1 MDIHDVLQ
9 HPLFAAAQQ
18 HTGHSHQ
25 PKPITWVHVVTEKDP
40 TPWVKKGMLV
50 LSTGQGIA
58 TDTNAQGRFVRSLHA
73 AGVAGLVLA
82 TPRYFSEIPPACLQA
97 GQELNFPIIELP
109 WEVPFI
115 DVSLALNEIIVNQQH
130 QLIRRINLIHQEL
143 TRESLNFSDLQ
154 DLADALG
161 RLINRS
167 VLIETVDGMVLAY
180 HKQVDDEDELRSR
193 TVETGR
199 RTNLYAPYLKQIGM
213 YEQAHNTTV
222 PLRIPGSSDGR
233 IKARIWCP
241 IFLVH
246 ERVGNV
252 LIIEG
257 EEAFNDVDLGAAELA
272 SFIAALFISH
282 QRELDRRDGE
292 LGASL
297 LDTLTTEGPLAASTL
312 ERARLLGL
320 EKGEWQLLMVV
331 LDMPDALTNQHL
343 RERRRVA
350 ANFVDLCKREN
361 VPHLVTTHLNRVL
374 VLAPA
379 GTDFADLANQAG
391 AEGKIFISGVGENLR
406 DVPRLHEQCVT
417 LLNYVQTPGVY
428 TYDNLLIP
436 RALAGDIAAHE
447 AITRRVFT
455 RVAKS
460 RGGDKLVETLEQ
472 LARTGFHL
480 ANTAEQLGV
489 HITTLRYRI
498 ERIEEILEVDLNNP
512 AVRFRVQLAL
522 HVRDHSFS
530 VS

>member
-1 MDIHDVLQ
+1 MDINDVLH
-9 HPLFAAAQQ
+9 HPLFQHAEL
-18 HTGHSHQ
+18 HTGHTHTAQ
-25 PKPITWVHVVTEKDP
+25 PITWVHVVTEEDP

-58 TDTNAQGRFVRSLHA
+58 TDTNAQGQFVRSLHA

-82 TPRYFSEIPPACLQA
+82 TPRYFSEIPQACLEA
-97 GQELNFPIIELP
+97 ATELDFPIIELP
-109 WEVPFI
+109 WEVPFV
-115 DVSLALNEIIVNQQH
+115 DVSLALNEVIVNQQH
-130 QLIRRINLIHQEL
+130 QLIQRINLIHQEL
-143 TRESLNFSDLQ
+143 TRESLNFTDLQ

-161 RLINRS
+161 HLINRS
-167 VLIETVDGMVLAY
+167 VLIETVDGIVLAY
-180 HKQVDDEDELRSR
+180 HKEIDDEDELRSR
-193 TVETGR
+193 TVQTGR
-199 RTNLYAPYLKQIGM
+199 RTNLYAPYLKEIGM

-241 IFLVH
+241 IFLVN

-257 EEAFNDVDLGAAELA
+257 EEAFNEVDLRAAEQA

-282 QRELDRRDGE
+282 QRELTRRDGE

-320 EKGEWQLLMVV
+320 EDGEWQLLMVV
-331 LDMPDALTNQHL
+331 LDMPDALTDSHL

-350 ANFVDLCKREN
+350 ANLADLLKRDN

-374 VLAPA
+374 LLAPA
-379 GTDFADLANQAG
+379 GTDFAHLAGLAG
-391 AEGKIFISGVGENLR
+391 ATGKVFISGIGSDLR
-406 DVPRLHEQCVT
+406 DTPRLHEQCVT

-436 RALAGDIAAHE
+436 RALAGDLAAHE
-447 AITRRVFT
+447 AITRRIFL
-455 RVAKS
+455 RVAEA

-498 ERIEEILEVDLNNP
+498 ERLAEILEADLNDP
-512 AVRFRVQLAL
+512 AVRFRIQLAL
-522 HVRDHSFS
+522 HVRDHSFA